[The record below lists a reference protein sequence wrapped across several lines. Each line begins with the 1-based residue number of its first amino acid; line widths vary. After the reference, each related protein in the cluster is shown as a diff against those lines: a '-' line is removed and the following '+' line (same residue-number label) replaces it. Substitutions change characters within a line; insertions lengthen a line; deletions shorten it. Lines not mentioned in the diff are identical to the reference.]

1 MVVKNNKE
9 KLFTICGIIKES
21 FPNPETE
28 LNYDSEFN
36 LLVAIIL
43 SAQTTDRMV
52 NIATKPLFQ
61 KIKTPQ
67 DILKIDKIELLDYLK
82 ILNYYK
88 TKTENIIK
96 MANQVMQN
104 YNGKIPDNFE
114 DLITLAGVG
123 RKTANVFL
131 NIAHNKPTIAVDTH
145 VFRVKNRIFGK
156 NFTKPEQTEEFLLGL
171 NNHKLAD
178 LTHHLLILHGRY
190 VCRAI
195 KPDCVNCKIKNH
207 CIFYQKKEI

>member
-1 MVVKNNKE
+1 MVDKKNKE
-9 KLFTICGIIKES
+9 KLDIICSVIKET

-28 LNYDSEFN
+28 LVYDSEFN

-61 KIKTPQ
+61 RVKTPE
-67 DILKIDKIELLDYLK
+67 DILNIDKSELLDYFK
-82 ILNYYK
+82 VLNYYK

-96 MANQVMQN
+96 MADRVIRD

-114 DLITLAGVG
+114 DLITLDGVG

-145 VFRVKNRIFGK
+145 VFRVTNRIFGK
-156 NFTKPEQTEEFLLGL
+156 KFAKPEQTEEFLLAL
-171 NNHKLAD
+171 NHHEFAD
-178 LTHHLLILHGRY
+178 LTHHLFILHGRY
-190 VCRAI
+190 ICKAI
-195 KPDCVNCKIKNH
+195 KPDCINCKIKNH
-207 CIFYQKKEI
+207 CIFYQKKDI